1 MGWPGLVGRGKV
13 ASGGVAS
20 GGVFRVGGVGGT
32 GWGPPRNARAEARD
46 FLLPRNV
53 LSASQLLSRLR

>member
-1 MGWPGLVGRGKV
+1 MGWPGLVGRGSAV
-13 ASGGVAS
+13 SDGAASGGVGWA
-20 GGVFRVGGVGGT
+20 GGVGGT